1 MTTEQRKHLER
12 RLLEERGRVAALL
25 DRYRDSTRD
34 SNQEQTG
41 DLSVYP
47 FHQADEGTDT
57 MDAELGAS
65 NAARETEELAEI
77 DAALE
82 RLYRQ
87 PDRFGQDERTGREI
101 PFERLDVIP
110 WARTTGGDGR
120 SRG

>member
-1 MTTEQRKHLER
+1 MTSEQRKHLER
-12 RLLEERGRVAALL
+12 RLLEERQRVAALL

-34 SNQEQTG
+34 STHEQTG

-57 MDAELGAS
+57 MDAERGAS
-65 NAARETEELAEI
+65 NAARETTELAEI

-82 RLYRQ
+82 RLYRE
-87 PDRFGQDERTGREI
+87 PGRFGRDEHTGREI

-110 WARTTGGDGR
+110 WARSMGDDAR
-120 SRG
+120 T